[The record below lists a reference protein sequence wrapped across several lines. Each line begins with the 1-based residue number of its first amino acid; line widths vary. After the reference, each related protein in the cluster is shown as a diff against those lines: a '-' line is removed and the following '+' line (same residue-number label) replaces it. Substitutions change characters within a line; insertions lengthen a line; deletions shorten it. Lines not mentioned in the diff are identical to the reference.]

1 MFRKIALVALSATA
15 LSMPLTATAS
25 PKGCPPGLADKGC
38 VPPGQAKKMPQRK
51 QYEQTKERREE
62 THRYRFS
69 EGDRYDGMREV
80 IENPERYG
88 LTRTGTYYRDDNV
101 VYRVDPDT
109 RRVLDVIGA
118 LSALSQ

>member
-1 MFRKIALVALSATA
+1 
-15 LSMPLTATAS
+15 
-25 PKGCPPGLADKGC
+25 
-38 VPPGQAKKMPQRK
+38 
-51 QYEQTKERREE
+51 
-62 THRYRFS
+62 
-69 EGDRYDGMREV
+69 MREV